1 MSVERRT
8 ISMRIS
14 ILICYGMMSL
24 AFALLIYCPIVKGKV
39 SAGKTENEFSHPKL
53 VYVEGGTFLMGDA
66 LADGDRAMLVE
77 TPVHKVEVGSFLL
90 SPYEVTVAEF
100 RKFVEETGYKTRAE
114 TDGQGKATKEMIQ
127 KGWTKYPN
135 FKTHWFEQTDR
146 HPAVWIAWE
155 DAIVYCN
162 WLSKQHGI
170 PATYDESTG
179 QLLDKD
185 GKVTTDVRQV
195 EGFRLPT
202 EAEWEFAAR
211 ERGKKV
217 RFGNGK
223 NVARADEINFDARKA
238 EKRYTIK
245 GEYRQATTPVG
256 TFPSNALG
264 LYDMSGNAWEWC
276 SDTGVDYLDKKVTN
290 PYALNKSGHM
300 ARGGTWD
307 SDAAGCR
314 VTTRINWW
322 PNSMCTATGFR
333 IARTAD

>member
-1 MSVERRT
+1 
-8 ISMRIS
+8 MRSSKIVCS
-14 ILICYGMMSL
+14 GLMSL
-24 AFALLIYCPIVKGKV
+24 VLGLLMYCPSIMGKE
-39 SAGKTENEFSHPKL
+39 SDGEAEKKTSHPKL
-53 VYVEGGTFLMGDA
+53 VHVEGGTFLMGDV
-66 LADGDRAMLVE
+66 LADGDRAMLAE
-77 TPVHKVEVGSFLL
+77 TPVHEVELGSFLL

-100 RKFVEETGYKTRAE
+100 RKFVEETEYKTIAE
-114 TDGQGKATKEMIQ
+114 TDGQGKATKEMIE

-135 FKTHWFEQTDR
+135 FKEHWFKQTDR

-162 WLSKQHGI
+162 WLSRQHGL
-170 PATYDESTG
+170 AAAYDKTTG

-195 EGFRLPT
+195 QGFRLPT

-223 NVARADEINFDARKA
+223 NVAVQDEINFDARKA
-238 EKRYTIK
+238 EKKYAVK
-245 GEYRQATTPVG
+245 GEYRETTTLVG
-256 TFPSNALG
+256 SFAPNALG

-276 SDTGVDYLDKKVTN
+276 SDTGEDYPDKKVTN
-290 PYALNKSGHM
+290 PYTINKTGHM
-300 ARGGTWD
+300 TRGGNWD
-307 SDAAGCR
+307 SGADGCR

-322 PNSMCTATGFR
+322 RNSMCAATGFR

>member
-1 MSVERRT
+1 
-8 ISMRIS
+8 MRIS
-14 ILICYGMMSL
+14 KISLLGLVSL
-24 AFALLIYCPIVKGKV
+24 ALGLLMYCSSAMGKELGPE
-39 SAGKTENEFSHPKL
+39 AEKKPSHPKL
-53 VYVEGGTFLMGDA
+53 VYIEGGWFLMGDV
-66 LADGDRAMLVE
+66 LADGDRAMLAE
-77 TPVHKVEVGSFLL
+77 TPVHEVEVGSFLL

-100 RKFVEETGYKTRAE
+100 RKFVEKTGYRTKAE
-114 TDGQGKATKEMIQ
+114 TDGQGKATKEMIER
-127 KGWTKYPN
+127 GWTKYPN
-135 FKTHWFEQTDR
+135 FKTHWFDQTDQ

-162 WLSKQHGI
+162 WLSKQNGL
-170 PATYDESTG
+170 AVAYNELTG

-223 NVARADEINFDARKA
+223 NVARADEINLDAREA
-238 EKRYTIK
+238 EKKYTVKGRYR
-245 GEYRQATTPVG
+245 EATTPVG
-256 TFPSNALG
+256 SFPPNALG

-276 SDTGVDYLDKKVTN
+276 SDTGVDYPDKKVIN
-290 PYALNKSGHM
+290 PYTLNKSGHM
-300 ARGGTWD
+300 ARGGTW
-307 SDAAGCR
+307 SSGAANCR

-322 PNSMCTATGFR
+322 LNAMCSATGFR

>member
-1 MSVERRT
+1 MG
-8 ISMRIS
+8 ISRIIRYS
-14 ILICYGMMSL
+14 MMSFVL
-24 AFALLIYCPIVKGKV
+24 GLLMYCSNVIGEESGGEAEK
-39 SAGKTENEFSHPKL
+39 SSSHPKL
-53 VYVEGGTFLMGDA
+53 EYVEGGTFLMGDV
-66 LADGDRAMLVE
+66 LADGDRAMLAE
-77 TPVHKVEVGSFLL
+77 TPIHEVELGSFLL
-90 SPYEVTVAEF
+90 SPYEVTVGEF
-100 RKFVEETGYKTRAE
+100 RKFAEETGYKTKAE
-114 TDGQGKATKEMIQ
+114 TDGQGKATKEMIE

-135 FKTHWFEQTDR
+135 FKAHWFKQTDR

-170 PATYDESTG
+170 PAAYDESTG

-195 EGFRLPT
+195 QGFRLPT
-202 EAEWEFAAR
+202 EAEWEYAAR

-223 NVARADEINFDARKA
+223 NVANSDEINFDARKA
-238 EKRYTIK
+238 EKKYTIK
-245 GEYRQATTPVG
+245 GQYREATTPVG
-256 TFPSNALG
+256 SFAANALG

-276 SDTGVDYLDKKVTN
+276 SDAGVDYPDKKVTN
-290 PYALNKSGHM
+290 PYTINKTGHM
-300 ARGGTWD
+300 TRGGNWD

-322 PNSMCTATGFR
+322 LNSMCAATGFR